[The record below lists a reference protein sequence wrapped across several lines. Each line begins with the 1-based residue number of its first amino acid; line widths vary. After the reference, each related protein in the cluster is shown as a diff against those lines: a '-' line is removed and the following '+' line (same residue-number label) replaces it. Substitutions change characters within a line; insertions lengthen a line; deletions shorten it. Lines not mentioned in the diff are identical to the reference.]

1 MARHSRRVA
10 EIGFDAITI
19 EGALIAPEMVAEVA
33 ATPSNAKAAADYG
46 CPKGTTLG
54 DEIARY
60 FRIGQAHWQAFAR
73 IDQPTVTQTAAFARD
88 LLRDAFGFTDL
99 GGPVEHND
107 GSRRYRIALEAKDG
121 RVPVV
126 CAVPVPDG
134 DGFHK
139 ALSDFGDGEGGR
151 ARRSPVV
158 LLQDWLNANPNFY
171 WGLVFAGDRVRLMRD
186 NASLTRP
193 AWIEADL
200 GAVFRNE
207 MFADFTAWWLLTHA
221 SRFGAAGAPASDCAL
236 DRWREAGQKK
246 GTVARE
252 RLREGVEAALQELGQ
267 GLVEANPELRE
278 RIASGALPLQGLFEE
293 LLRTVYRLIFL
304 AVAEDRDLLH
314 PRATGRAA
322 RDLYAGSYSF
332 SFWRERSARRTA
344 YDAHHDAWEGMK
356 VTLAALE
363 RGQPLLGLPA
373 LGGLFGRDGAPTLDA
388 ATIPN
393 RHFLTAIHR
402 LGWIRADGVLH
413 RINWRDMKT
422 EELGSVYESL
432 LEIRPILQPNG
443 AFELDSGAKGNQRK
457 TSGSYY
463 TPDSL
468 VETLLDSALDPV
480 LDQAEANA
488 ETPEAKAA
496 AILDLKVIDPA
507 CGSGHFLLGAARRMA
522 GRVAALR
529 NPDAPDEQAALR
541 DVVSRC
547 IHGVDRNPMAVEL
560 AKVALWIESVSP
572 GQPLGFLDA
581 NIRCGDALLGVFSLD
596 ALEDGVPDAA
606 YKPLTGDDKAAAK
619 YYLQQNKAAKKG
631 QGQFD
636 WAGGT
641 GAMPPR
647 KLAAN
652 LSTIRRMPEDTVG
665 QVEKKREAYEA
676 WRRDPARYATRVAC
690 DLYVAA
696 FLLPKIKVPLNHG
709 CNTVPTTAE
718 VRSKLGA
725 GQVYGPLEAAAVHA
739 AGAARVLHWP
749 LAFPDVM
756 VERGGFDVVLGNPPW
771 ERIKLQEQE
780 FFAGTAV
787 ADAPNA
793 AARTRLIDALRS
805 ALLPSGE
812 PDLTSRVLHAE
823 FQIAKRVAEATSAF
837 CRVPGDEGG
846 RYAYTGTGDVNTYAL
861 FAEHF
866 LNLTREGGRAGVILP
881 TGIATDATTAP
892 FFGHLVSEARVAS
905 LYGFYE
911 VRKWFEATDDRRDF
925 YLLTMASKQSEAK
938 FASLLTDVSQ
948 LADDRRRFTLSP
960 GEIARINPNT
970 KTAPVFRARE
980 DARLTA
986 AIYDRV
992 PVLIDEAKGAAGNPW
1007 GVSFMRMFDMSTDSG
1022 LFRTAAQLAAEG
1034 WVHSGTDWVRPE
1046 GVQPRAPALA
1056 LAGGHDGRHL
1066 DLSTGS
1072 NTPADV
1078 RYVPLYEAKMIHQFD
1093 HRGGDASTL
1102 DERPVSAPWPSIGAD
1117 ELANVNREVT
1127 PWYWVPL
1134 DVVQQHFV
1142 DKSWHHRWTFNWR
1155 RSARSSDL
1163 RTMIA
1168 TLAPYAGVGDNLF
1181 TIISSEKP
1189 VLICG
1194 IYASFN
1200 SFIVDYVMR
1209 LKAGGA
1215 NMSYY
1220 IVEQLPVLPPTAY
1233 TEADLAFIVPRVLEL
1248 TYTSHAMAPFARDVG
1263 YDGAPFTWD
1272 EDRRAQLRAEL
1283 DAWYALAYGLTCD
1296 ELRYVLDP
1304 KDVMGADY
1312 PSETFRVLQKNEIA
1326 KFGEYR
1332 TRRLVLAAYHV
1343 LAAMAPDTGTV
1354 ADGSWTYDIR
1364 DEADVR
1370 LLLAAIV
1377 KRMRQPRPL
1386 GEVTLAF
1393 LYAAQPHLLMQHL
1406 SADRQAEWRRL
1417 VGNAATAGAN
1427 VLSFAS
1433 AYLGRFVEAKGR
1445 LAADGAWRFDRAAGT
1460 VDRGS
1465 AIYNIPL
1472 PPSAEGRADF
1482 VWHAMRSIAVDSAA
1496 SALSQEEQNFLAH
1509 AAAA

>member
-10 EIGFDAITI
+10 EIGFDAIAI

-33 ATPSNAKAAADYG
+33 ATPSNAKAASDYG

-73 IDQPTVTQTAAFARD
+73 IDQPTVTQTAAFARN

-99 GGPVEHND
+99 EGPVEHNQ
-107 GSRRYRIALEAKDG
+107 GGRRYRIALAAKAG

-126 CAVPVPDG
+126 CAAPIPEG
-134 DGFHK
+134 DGF
-139 ALSDFGDGEGGR
+139 ARPLPEFGDSEGGR

-158 LLQDWLNANPNFY
+158 LLQDWLNANPDFY

-186 NASLTRP
+186 NASLTRA

-200 GAVFRNE
+200 GAIFRDE

-236 DRWREAGQKK
+236 ERWREAGQKK
-246 GTVARE
+246 GTAARE

-267 GLVEANPELRE
+267 GLVEASPDLRD

-332 SFWRERSARRTA
+332 SYWRERSARRTA
-344 YDAHHDAWEGMK
+344 YDAHYDAWEGMK
-356 VTLAALE
+356 VTLASLE
-363 RGQPLLGLPA
+363 RGEPLLGLPA
-373 LGGLFGRDGAPTLDA
+373 LGGLFGRDGAPTLDGA
-388 ATIPN
+388 AIPN
-393 RHFLTAIHR
+393 RRFLTAIHR

-432 LEIRPILQPNG
+432 LEIRPILRPNG
-443 AFELDSGAKGNQRK
+443 AFALDSGAKGNQRK

-581 NIRCGDALLGVFSLD
+581 NIRCGDALLGVFDLD
-596 ALEDGVPDAA
+596 ALEEGVPDAA
-606 YKPLTGDDKAAAK
+606 YKPLTGDDKVAAK

-641 GAMPPR
+641 SAMPPK

-676 WRRDPARYATRVAC
+676 WRLDPARYATRVAC

-696 FLLPKIKVPLNHG
+696 FLLPKTEVPLNHG
-709 CNTVPTTAE
+709 RNMVPTTAE
-718 VRSKLGA
+718 VRTKLGG
-725 GQVYGPLEAAAVHA
+725 GQVYGPLEAAAVDA
-739 AGAARVLHWP
+739 AGVARVLHWP

-771 ERIKLQEQE
+771 EVVQLGEEEYFESR
-780 FFAGTAV
+780 
-787 ADAPNA
+787 APEIA
-793 AARTRLIDALRS
+793 ELKGAARKRAIAALETERPELF
-805 ALLPSGE
+805 AEFARDKRQFEAMNDFARASGRF
-812 PDLTSRVLHAE
+812 DLTARG
-823 FQIAKRVAEATSAF
+823 K
-837 CRVPGDEGG
+837 
-846 RYAYTGTGDVNTYAL
+846 VNTYGL

-866 LNLTREGGRAGVILP
+866 LNLTRARGRAGVIVP

-892 FFGHLVSEARVAS
+892 FFGHLVSEQRLAG
-905 LYGFYE
+905 LTD
-911 VRKWFEATDDRRDF
+911 FENREKLFAAVDSRMKF
-925 YLLTMASKQSEAK
+925 CLLTIGSGVREAELA
-938 FASLLTDVSQ
+938 FFLTDPAQ
-948 LADDRRRFTLSP
+948 LEDERRRFTLSP

-992 PVLIDEAKGAAGNPW
+992 PVLIDEGKGEAGNPW
-1007 GVSFMRMFDMSTDSG
+1007 GIEFRQGLFNMTSDSA
-1022 LFRTAAQLAAEG
+1022 LFRTAAQLAADG
-1034 WVHSGTDWVRPE
+1034 WVRDGSDWVRPDAA
-1046 GVQPRAPALA
+1046 QPRAPALA
-1056 LAGGHDGRHL
+1056 LTGGRDARHL

-1072 NTPADV
+1072 NAPAQA

-1093 HRGGDASTL
+1093 HRWADAAAL
-1102 DERPVSAPWPSIGAD
+1102 DEND
-1117 ELANVNREVT
+1117 ESQLGKVESWEPEPR
-1127 PWYWVPL
+1127 YWVTST
-1134 DVVQQHFV
+1134 DQQEAAA
-1142 DKSWHHRWTFNWR
+1142 
-1155 RSARSSDL
+1155 SARRGGGWMIVSRQIAPVTNE
-1163 RTMIA
+1163 RTFIA
-1168 TLAPYAGVGDNLF
+1168 AAVPDVAIGNSGAVWRPGNFDHAFIAALLGNIDAIVMDWIVRQKVGGSNLNF
-1181 TIISSEKP
+1181 
-1189 VLICG
+1189 
-1194 IYASFN
+1194 F
-1200 SFIVDYVMR
+1200 YVR
-1209 LKAGGA
+1209 QFPA
-1215 NMSYY
+1215 
-1220 IVEQLPVLPPTAY
+1220 LPPTAY

-1248 TYTSHAMAPFARDVG
+1248 SYTSHSMAPFARDLG
-1263 YDGAPFTWD
+1263 YDGAPFAWD

-1283 DAWYALAYGLTCD
+1283 DAWYALAYGLTRD

-1312 PSETFRVLQKNEIA
+1312 PSETFRVLQKNEIT
-1326 KFGEYR
+1326 KHGEYR
-1332 TRRLVLAAYHV
+1332 TRRLVLAAYDK
-1343 LAAMAPDTGTV
+1343 LTGE
-1354 ADGSWTYDIR
+1354 W
-1364 DEADVR
+1364 
-1370 LLLAAIV
+1370 
-1377 KRMRQPRPL
+1377 MRPRR
-1386 GEVTLAF
+1386 E
-1393 LYAAQPHLLMQHL
+1393 
-1406 SADRQAEWRRL
+1406 R
-1417 VGNAATAGAN
+1417 
-1427 VLSFAS
+1427 
-1433 AYLGRFVEAKGR
+1433 YL
-1445 LAADGAWRFDRAAGT
+1445 
-1460 VDRGS
+1460 
-1465 AIYNIPL
+1465 
-1472 PPSAEGRADF
+1472 
-1482 VWHAMRSIAVDSAA
+1482 
-1496 SALSQEEQNFLAH
+1496 
-1509 AAAA
+1509 